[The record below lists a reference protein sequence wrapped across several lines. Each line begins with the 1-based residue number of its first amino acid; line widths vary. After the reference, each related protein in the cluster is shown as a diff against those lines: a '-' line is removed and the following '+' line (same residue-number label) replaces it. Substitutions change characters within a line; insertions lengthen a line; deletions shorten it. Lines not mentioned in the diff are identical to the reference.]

1 MVAVKEATTKNTMNC
16 ITMTSFKR
24 VKSPEEVVMDY
35 ELSKSYNDKWSGERS
50 WADTIM
56 ANMRRVGLS
65 FKLDKLTRGNGSCLL
80 IAVLQQLKR
89 RELYSK
95 LTEQV
100 KQMVDCLDYQTFR
113 WYVKKN
119 AETFK
124 VSQIF

>member
-1 MVAVKEATTKNTMNC
+1 MVAVKEATTTNTMNR

-35 ELSKSYNDKWSGERS
+35 ELSKSYNDKWSGERF

-65 FKLDKLTRGNGSCLL
+65 FKLDELTRGNGSCLL

-89 RELYSK
+89 MELYSK

-124 VSQIF
+124 VSQNF

>member
-1 MVAVKEATTKNTMNC
+1 MVAVKEATTTNTMNR

-65 FKLDKLTRGNGSCLL
+65 FKLDELTRGNGSCLL

-89 RELYSK
+89 MELYSK

-124 VSQIF
+124 VSQNF